1 MRAAAVV
8 FRKEL
13 EDALRDRRTWIV
25 VLVSSMLAG
34 PVSLL
39 LLVEFVSSAEESA
52 ARREVIVANLAAAPA
67 LVNFLER
74 NGAQVRAAPEDF
86 REQVRSGELQN
97 AVIVD
102 TR

>member
-8 FRKEL
+8 FGKEL
-13 EDALRDRRTWIV
+13 KDALRDRRTWIV
-25 VLVSSMLAG
+25 VLVSSLLAG

-39 LLVEFVSSAEESA
+39 LIASFVSSAEESA

-74 NGAQVRAAPEDF
+74 NGAQVRAAPEDY
-86 REQVRSGELQN
+86 REQLRSGELQN
-97 AVIVD
+97 AVDRD